1 MQRVKVRRER
11 PAAAAW
17 VLALLLSALFVLLI
31 ARGAKTAPESGG
43 GADTAA
49 RGDYALT
56 FPPLETHLLQFGAYE
71 DALSA
76 RIEAA
81 RYVPRGAAGYIL
93 EGSLY
98 RVIAAGYDSREDAEG
113 VCARLRED
121 EGLDAGVYSLSSG
134 AVDLTIRGTQAQA
147 EALLLAETTLRNTA
161 AQLNETAFAFDRGEL
176 SERDA
181 RNRLAIIASAARQA
195 HDALAQAAEET
206 QSAVID
212 AFLSLLSGIANETEQ
227 LSSENVAGGLSFSG
241 RIKYNYIDVRVRHI
255 DILKAV
261 GEMGA

>member
-1 MQRVKVRRER
+1 MKKMTWL
-11 PAAAAW
+11 AA
-17 VLALLLSALFVLLI
+17 LALGLAF
-31 ARGAKTAPESGG
+31 T
-43 GADTAA
+43 
-49 RGDYALT
+49 
-56 FPPLETHLLQFGAYE
+56 
-71 DALSA
+71 
-76 RIEAA
+76 
-81 RYVPRGAAGYIL
+81 
-93 EGSLY
+93 EG
-98 RVIAAGYDSREDAEG
+98 
-113 VCARLRED
+113 
-121 EGLDAGVYSLSSG
+121 
-134 AVDLTIRGTQAQA
+134 GTQAQA

-241 RIKYNYIDVRVRHI
+241 RIKYNYISVRVRHI
-255 DILKAV
+255 GVLKA
-261 GEMGA
+261 MGDLRA

>member
-43 GADTAA
+43 GADTAV

-81 RYVPRGAAGYIL
+81 RYTPRGAAGY
-93 EGSLY
+93 
-98 RVIAAGYDSREDAEG
+98 V
-113 VCARLRED
+113 LR
-121 EGLDAGVYSLSSG
+121 AWTRAY
-134 AVDLTIRGTQAQA
+134 TPFPRAQW
-147 EALLLAETTLRNTA
+147 
-161 AQLNETAFAFDRGEL
+161 
-176 SERDA
+176 
-181 RNRLAIIASAARQA
+181 I
-195 HDALAQAAEET
+195 
-206 QSAVID
+206 
-212 AFLSLLSGIANETEQ
+212 
-227 LSSENVAGGLSFSG
+227 
-241 RIKYNYIDVRVRHI
+241 
-255 DILKAV
+255 
-261 GEMGA
+261 